1 MHKWRVGLIGSLILL
16 SLALAACWLA
26 QGGRAT
32 PEGSDKGEELESL
45 AGGFEWRRV
54 GGIAGFCDV
63 VTVRGETAVVAS
75 CRREPAEVVGEVTLT
90 ADQSRQVAD
99 WVDSLRS
106 FEEVQSDGAVDD
118 GVVADG
124 LTITLTFTGG
134 GDGEPTGDDIA
145 AMGALANEILVAART
160 PAGD

>member
-1 MHKWRVGLIGSLILL
+1 MHKWRVGLIVSLILL

-124 LTITLTFTGG
+124 LTITLTFTGR
-134 GDGEPTGDDIA
+134 GDAAPTDSLLNDLA
-145 AMGALANEILVAART
+145 ALVNEIMVATRE
-160 PAGD
+160 D

>member
-1 MHKWRVGLIGSLILL
+1 MHKWRVGLIVSLILL

-32 PEGSDKGEELESL
+32 PEGGDKGEELESL

-63 VTVRGETAVVAS
+63 VTVRGETAVIAS
-75 CRREPAEVVGEVTLT
+75 CRREPAEVVGEVPLT

-106 FEEVQSDGAVDD
+106 FEEVQSDGAV
-118 GVVADG
+118 ADG
-124 LTITLTFTGG
+124 MTITLTFTGL

>member
-1 MHKWRVGLIGSLILL
+1 MHKWRVGLIVSLILL

-106 FEEVQSDGAVDD
+106 FEEVQSDGAV
-118 GVVADG
+118 ADG
-124 LTITLTFTGG
+124 LTITLTFTGL

-145 AMGALANEILVAART
+145 AMDALANEILVAART

>member
-1 MHKWRVGLIGSLILL
+1 MHKWRVGLIVSLILL
-16 SLALAACWLA
+16 SLALAACWLV
-26 QGGRAT
+26 QGGRVT
-32 PEGSDKGEELESL
+32 PEGGGKGEELESL

-106 FEEVQSDGAVDD
+106 FEEVQSDG
-118 GVVADG
+118 GVADG
-124 LTITLTFTGG
+124 MTITLTFTGL

-145 AMGALANEILVAART
+145 AMGTLANEILVATRT

>member
-1 MHKWRVGLIGSLILL
+1 MHKSRVGLIMSLILL
-16 SLALAACWLA
+16 SLALTACWLA

-63 VTVRGETAVVAS
+63 VTVRGETAVIAS

-106 FEEVQSDGAVDD
+106 FEEVQSDG
-118 GVVADG
+118 GVADG
-124 LTITLTFTGG
+124 MTITLTFTGG

>member
-1 MHKWRVGLIGSLILL
+1 MHKWRVGLIVSLILL
-16 SLALAACWLA
+16 SLALTACWLA

-124 LTITLTFTGG
+124 LTITLTFTGL
-134 GDGEPTGDDIA
+134 GDAAPTDSLLNDLA
-145 AMGALANEILVAART
+145 ALVNEIMVATRE
-160 PAGD
+160 D

>member
-106 FEEVQSDGAVDD
+106 FEEVQSDGAV
-118 GVVADG
+118 ADG
-124 LTITLTFTGG
+124 LTITLTFTGL
-134 GDGEPTGDDIA
+134 GDAAPTDSLLNDLA
-145 AMGALANEILVAART
+145 ALVNEIMVATRE
-160 PAGD
+160 D

>member
-1 MHKWRVGLIGSLILL
+1 MHKWRVGLIVSLILL

-106 FEEVQSDGAVDD
+106 FEEVQSDGAV
-118 GVVADG
+118 ADG
-124 LTITLTFTGG
+124 LTITLTFTGL

>member
-1 MHKWRVGLIGSLILL
+1 MHKWRVGLIVSLILL
-16 SLALAACWLA
+16 SLALAGCWLV

-32 PEGSDKGEELESL
+32 PEGGDKGEELESL

-90 ADQSRQVAD
+90 ADQSRQVAA

-106 FEEVQSDGAVDD
+106 FEEVQSDG
-118 GVVADG
+118 VVADG
-124 LTITLTFTGG
+124 MTITLTFTGA
-134 GDGEPTGDDIA
+134 GDGDPTGDDIA
-145 AMGALANEILVAART
+145 AMGALANEILVAARI